1 MTTEELAK
9 TPILCDYYSNH
20 GLLGY
25 DVHYREYLFFL
36 SNDRNGMECRSLLI
50 AHPEYKYSYAITFH
64 YDLSGNID
72 FESCCITNIHYPADV
87 PGELI
92 FKKQTKFSL

>member
-25 DVHYREYLFFL
+25 DVHYGEYLFFL
-36 SNDRNGMECRSLLI
+36 SNDRNGMECRSL
-50 AHPEYKYSYAITFH
+50 
-64 YDLSGNID
+64 
-72 FESCCITNIHYPADV
+72 
-87 PGELI
+87 
-92 FKKQTKFSL
+92 FS